1 MNIRY
6 YKESS
11 LQEDYVE
18 VHYQEENE
26 KIEVIRD
33 FFEAFQSITGKNEKG
48 IVKLHPGSIF
58 YLELVD
64 RKLFAYQEK
73 EVYQLDYS
81 MRHFLDC
88 FADNGFV
95 QIGKSTIVNLYKVGC
110 VKTDLNMKL
119 RLHMDNGEVLILNRT
134 FKKTF
139 LDALAHIQEVCHEN
153 H

>member
-1 MNIRY
+1 MNIQY
-6 YKESS
+6 YKEPS

-18 VHYQEENE
+18 VHYQEESE
-26 KIEVIRD
+26 TVEVIRD
-33 FFEAFQSITGKNEKG
+33 FFDSFQSITAKSENGM
-48 IVKLHPGSIF
+48 VKLHPNSVF

-81 MRHFLDC
+81 MRHFLEC
-88 FADNGFV
+88 FESNGFV

-134 FKKTF
+134 FKKAF
-139 LDALAHIQEVCHEN
+139 LEALTHIQEVCHEN